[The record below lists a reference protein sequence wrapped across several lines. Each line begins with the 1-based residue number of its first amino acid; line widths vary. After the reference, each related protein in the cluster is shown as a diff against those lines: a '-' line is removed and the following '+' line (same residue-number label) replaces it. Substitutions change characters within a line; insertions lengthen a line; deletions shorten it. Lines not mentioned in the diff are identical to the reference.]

1 MLSDISK
8 DVLIEQLVAWAPV
21 IVIGAIAYYFVM
33 PTPIQ
38 DRVVLLP
45 GPDGKVGEVVVKSE
59 AGEQV
64 LNTAYAGVGASA
76 QGKLVLETESSA
88 AVKARYGSTLDARP
102 LRPQS
107 FTVYFVS
114 GSATE
119 LDADSRP
126 IFEVIK
132 SVLAARPAAEI
143 VVIGHTDTVGE
154 LEANDALSA
163 ERATTVRDQ
172 LLAAGIPAASM
183 EVAGRGEREP
193 LVKTADGVDEP
204 RNRRVEVSVR

>member
-1 MLSDISK
+1 MLGEIGK
-8 DVLIEQLVAWAPV
+8 DLLKEQLIAWSPFIA
-21 IVIGAIAYYFVM
+21 IGFIAIYWLM
-33 PTPIQ
+33 PSPIQ
-38 DRVVLLP
+38 DRVILLP
-45 GPDGKVGEVVVKSE
+45 GADGSVGEVVVKSA

-64 LNTAYAGVGASA
+64 LNSAYAGVGANA
-76 QGKLVLETESSA
+76 QGRLVSKTESPDS
-88 AVKARYGSTLDARP
+88 VQERYGSTLDARP

-119 LDADSRP
+119 LHADSRS

-132 SVLAARPAAEI
+132 SVLAGRPAAEI

-163 ERATTVRDQ
+163 ERAATMRDQ
-172 LLAAGIPAASM
+172 LVAAGIPAASM

-193 LVKTADGVDEP
+193 LVKTDDGVDEP
-204 RNRRVEVSVR
+204 RNRRVEISVR

>member
-1 MLSDISK
+1 MLGEIVK
-8 DVLIEQLVAWAPV
+8 GALKEQLIAWSPFIA
-21 IVIGAIAYYFVM
+21 IGFIAFYLLM
-33 PTPIQ
+33 PSPIQ
-38 DRVVLLP
+38 DRVILLP
-45 GPDGKVGEVVVKSE
+45 GPDGSVGEVVVTSA

-64 LNTAYAGVGASA
+64 LNSAYAGVGANA
-76 QGKLVLETESSA
+76 QGRLVSKTESPDS
-88 AVKARYGSTLDARP
+88 VTARYGSTLDARP

-119 LDADSRP
+119 LHADSRS

-132 SVLAARPAAEI
+132 SVLAGRPAAEI

-163 ERATTVRDQ
+163 ERAATMRDQ
-172 LLAAGIPAASM
+172 LVAAGIPAASM

-193 LVKTADGVDEP
+193 LVKTDDGVDEP
-204 RNRRVEVSVR
+204 RNRRVEISVR